1 MRVEPRPARGSTSK
15 RARTERLRI
24 AEPPPRPTPVA
35 RCPVSPRARVRRPG
49 LVRRLAAAHGAPL
62 ALLIAPAGYGKTSVL
77 ADWAEQDD
85 RPFAWIAAT
94 EQDDDADH
102 LLASIIRRLDEIEPL
117 PDDLVGAVTAPRAGP
132 ATDLLDRLVPALG
145 PPRAPL
151 VLVIDDAHTLTA
163 PGALHVVSQTIEH
176 LGANSVVALA
186 ARAEPALPVAR
197 LRAQDAV
204 VELRTADLAMGSGEA
219 AQLLRRA
226 GLELE
231 PTQVA
236 ALLQQTE
243 GWAAGLHLA
252 ALAIRDQDDRN
263 AALVQFAG
271 DDRLVADYLRDE
283 VLDPLAP
290 EERALLT
297 RTSPLDR
304 LSGPLCD
311 AVLDEHGSG
320 EILRRL
326 ARSGTPLTALDRS
339 EGQFR
344 LHGLLGTLLRTELRR
359 ADPALEADVH
369 RRAGAWYE
377 REGDADRAIDHTI
390 AAGDVDH
397 ATDLVWASVPARVA
411 QRREQTVER
420 WLDRLGDAELT
431 RRPKLALAAAAI
443 HAGRGDRDIA
453 ERWTASAEIGM
464 IEVPEDRRRPV
475 AAAAFALRATIA
487 RDGVERMGA
496 DAGRAYAAAADDS
509 PWRSVACFLGGVSQY
524 LTGDL
529 AVARSRLE
537 EGARRGRSAAPRVL
551 CLAQL
556 ALVALQE
563 DDLQEGVLLAER
575 ARDEVERAGLAE
587 VPACALVFAVS
598 AFARAHH
605 GHVDAARRDATAA
618 RRLVAALV
626 DLTPWYDTEI
636 RIALARAELRL
647 SDSAAARAQLTE
659 ASRALRHM
667 PANPVLNGWI
677 DDAWARA
684 DTFAAG
690 AVVGPSTL
698 TTAELRVLRFLPSH
712 LSFREIAGRL
722 HVSANTVKTQAHA
735 VYRKLDASSRSE
747 AVGRARDV
755 GLIDG

>member
-1 MRVEPRPARGSTSK
+1 
-15 RARTERLRI
+15 
-24 AEPPPRPTPVA
+24 
-35 RCPVSPRARVRRPG
+35 
-49 LVRRLAAAHGAPL
+49 
-62 ALLIAPAGYGKTSVL
+62 
-77 ADWAEQDD
+77 
-85 RPFAWIAAT
+85 
-94 EQDDDADH
+94 
-102 LLASIIRRLDEIEPL
+102 
-117 PDDLVGAVTAPRAGP
+117 
-132 ATDLLDRLVPALG
+132 
-145 PPRAPL
+145 
-151 VLVIDDAHTLTA
+151 
-163 PGALHVVSQTIEH
+163 
-176 LGANSVVALA
+176 
-186 ARAEPALPVAR
+186 
-197 LRAQDAV
+197 
-204 VELRTADLAMGSGEA
+204 
-219 AQLLRRA
+219 
-226 GLELE
+226 
-231 PTQVA
+231 
-236 ALLQQTE
+236 
-243 GWAAGLHLA
+243 
-252 ALAIRDQDDRN
+252 
-263 AALVQFAG
+263 
-271 DDRLVADYLRDE
+271 
-283 VLDPLAP
+283 
-290 EERALLT
+290 
-297 RTSPLDR
+297 
-304 LSGPLCD
+304 
-311 AVLDEHGSG
+311 VLDEHGSG

-344 LHGLLGTLLRTELRR
+344 LHGLLGALLRTELRR

-496 DAGRAYAAAADDS
+496 DAGRAYAAADDDS

-563 DDLQEGVLLAER
+563 DDLEEGVLLAER
-575 ARDEVERAGLAE
+575 ARDEVERAELAE